1 MTISTDPRAEALDRL
16 PVREAVPELLRAL
29 DDRGVAV
36 LCAPPGTGKTTL
48 VPLVLAGLVGGG
60 PVRRVLV
67 AEPRR
72 IAARAAAR
80 RMAWL
85 LGERPGG
92 KVGFTVRGERQAG
105 RGTVVEVVTTGVL
118 LQRLQRDQELA
129 GVDVVVLDE
138 CHERHLDAD
147 TAAAFLLDVRAALRP
162 DLWLIA
168 TSATT
173 DAEGWARLL
182 GDGGTDGSGSECGD
196 GRPGKPAPVVSAP
209 GVSHPVEVVWAPP
222 ERPVRPPH
230 GMRVDPA
237 LLDHVAAVVRRAL
250 REREGDVLCFLPGVG
265 EIARVAGKLGGLDGT
280 EVLQVHGRAP
290 AAVQEAVLSGADG
303 GRRRVVLA
311 TSVAES
317 SLTVPGVR
325 IVVDC
330 GLAREPRMDHARG
343 LSALTTV
350 RASRAAARQR
360 AGRAG
365 REAPGVVYRCWP
377 EAEDARLPRFPSPEI
392 AGADLTAF
400 ALQTACWGDPDA
412 SGLALLDPPPAGA
425 MTAARETLTA
435 IGAVDTA
442 GRATE
447 RGTRMARLGL
457 HPRLARALVDGAKE
471 VGARRAAEVV
481 ALLSEEPPREY
492 GDDLTAA
499 WRTARHGGDPYA
511 TRWRQEARRLERALT
526 PEASARPDSAR
537 GGDGPGRGEDGS
549 ARGGGGPGRG
559 GDLRGGDG
567 PGRGGDGLGRG
578 GDLRGGDGPARGED
592 CLGRGENGPARGGGG
607 PGRSGDLRGG
617 DGPARR
623 GDGPRRGEDGPAR
636 GGDGP
641 GRGGD
646 DPAHSGGG
654 PARRGDGPGRGS
666 DLRGDGPAHGSG
678 GPSRGGDGPGRG
690 GDPRGGGGP
699 ARRGDGPR
707 GGDNLPTRGSDL
719 RGGDGP
725 ARGGDGP
732 HDGDNGP
739 ARGGGP
745 HGGDSLPAR
754 GSGGPHGDDAVAGL
768 MAALAFPERVARR
781 RGERAY
787 LMAAGT
793 GAELADGSRL
803 GGAPWLAVA
812 VADRPV
818 AAASARVRLAAVTD
832 EGTARAAAAALASEG
847 EEVRWADGDVLA
859 HQVARLGA
867 IELVSRPLTDPDPE
881 QVRRALLEGL
891 RREGTGLLRWSAQA
905 TAVRQRMAFLHRE
918 LGGAWPDVSDA
929 ALLDRADE
937 WLGSELAR
945 ARGRADLGRVDAGQA
960 LARLLP
966 WATGEAARFE
976 ELAPERIEVPS
987 GSRVRLD
994 YGADRP
1000 VLAVKLQE
1008 LFGWQE
1014 APRIAGGR
1022 VPLLVHLLSPA
1033 GRPAAV
1039 TADLASFWKDGYRS
1053 VRAELRGRYPKH
1065 PWPED
1070 PTTAE
1075 PTRRTNTRRGR

>member
-1 MTISTDPRAEALDRL
+1 MTDPADARAEALDRL

-29 DDRGVAV
+29 DDHGVAV

-60 PVRRVLV
+60 PARRVLV

-92 KVGFTVRGERQAG
+92 RIGFTVRGERKAG
-105 RGTVVEVVTTGVL
+105 PGTVVEVVTTGVL

-162 DLWLIA
+162 DLRLIA
-168 TSATT
+168 ASATT

-182 GDGGTDGSGSECGD
+182 GDGGDGGDGGKGGD
-196 GRPGKPAPVVSAP
+196 GRADDGEGRADDGGGPGEPAPVVSAP

-250 REREGDVLCFLPGVG
+250 REQEGDVLCFLPGVG
-265 EIARVAGKLGGLDGT
+265 EIARVAGKLGGLADA

-290 AAVQEAVLSGADG
+290 AAVQEAVLAGANG
-303 GRRRVVLA
+303 GLRRVVLA

-425 MTAARETLTA
+425 MAAARGTLTA
-435 IGAVDTA
+435 IGAVDAA

-457 HPRLARALVDGAKE
+457 HPRLARALIDGAKE

-492 GDDLTAA
+492 GDDLAAA
-499 WRTARHGGDPYA
+499 WRPARHGGDPYA
-511 TRWRQEARRLERALT
+511 ARWRQEARRLEQALT
-526 PEASARPDSAR
+526 AAGTSGPD
-537 GGDGPGRGEDGS
+537 GGRG
-549 ARGGGGPGRG
+549 R
-559 GDLRGGDG
+559 
-567 PGRGGDGLGRG
+567 
-578 GDLRGGDGPARGED
+578 DGPAAG
-592 CLGRGENGPARGGGG
+592 
-607 PGRSGDLRGG
+607 
-617 DGPARR
+617 
-623 GDGPRRGEDGPAR
+623 
-636 GGDGP
+636 
-641 GRGGD
+641 
-646 DPAHSGGG
+646 
-654 PARRGDGPGRGS
+654 
-666 DLRGDGPAHGSG
+666 GDGPAHGDG
-678 GPSRGGDGPGRG
+678 GRVRDGDRTRGGDGF
-690 GDPRGGGGP
+690 P
-699 ARRGDGPR
+699 AHRSG
-707 GGDNLPTRGSDL
+707 
-719 RGGDGP
+719 
-725 ARGGDGP
+725 
-732 HDGDNGP
+732 GP

-745 HGGDSLPAR
+745 RGEDGGAARGGD
-754 GSGGPHGDDAVAGL
+754 GPRGDDAVAGL
-768 MAALAFPERVARR
+768 LAALAFPERVARR

-793 GAELADGSRL
+793 GAELGDGSRL

-832 EGTARAAAAALASEG
+832 EDTARAAAAALASEG

-859 HQVARLGA
+859 RRVARLGA
-867 IELVSRPLTDPDPE
+867 IELVSRPLADPDPE
-881 QVRRALLEGL
+881 LVRRALLDGL

-918 LGGAWPDVSDA
+918 LGGAWPDVSDE
-929 ALLDRADE
+929 ALLHRADD
-937 WLGSELAR
+937 WLGTELAR
-945 ARGRADLGRVDAGQA
+945 ARGRAGLGRVDAGQA
-960 LARLLP
+960 LARLMP

-987 GSRVRLD
+987 GSRVRVD

-1039 TADLASFWKDGYRS
+1039 TADLASFWRDGYRS

-1070 PTTAE
+1070 PTTAQ
-1075 PTRRTNTRRGR
+1075 PTRRTNTRR

>member
-1 MTISTDPRAEALDRL
+1 MTDPADARAEALGRL

-60 PVRRVLV
+60 PERRVLV

-92 KVGFTVRGERQAG
+92 RVGFTVRGERQAG
-105 RGTVVEVVTTGVL
+105 PGTVVEVVTTGVL
-118 LQRLQRDQELA
+118 LQRLQRDQELV
-129 GVDVVVLDE
+129 GVDAVVLDE

-162 DLWLIA
+162 DLRLIA
-168 TSATT
+168 ASATT

-182 GDGGTDGSGSECGD
+182 GDGGSGD
-196 GRPGKPAPVVSAP
+196 GDSGNGRGDGDGGNGGDGADGGEGPGKPAPVVSAP

-265 EIARVAGKLGGLDGT
+265 EIARVAGKLGGLADA

-290 AAVQEAVLSGADG
+290 AAVQEAVLAGADN

-412 SGLALLDPPPAGA
+412 SGLALLDPPPTGA
-425 MTAARETLTA
+425 MAAARETLTA
-435 IGAVDTA
+435 IGAVDAA

-457 HPRLARALVDGAKE
+457 HPRLARALIDGAKE

-492 GDDLTAA
+492 GDDLAAA

-511 TRWRQEARRLERALT
+511 ARWRQEARRLERALT
-526 PEASARPDSAR
+526 TAGTP
-537 GGDGPGRGEDGS
+537 GPGG
-549 ARGGGGPGRG
+549 GRG
-559 GDLRGGDG
+559 GAG
-567 PGRGGDGLGRG
+567 PAP
-578 GDLRGGDGPARGED
+578 GGDGPAHGDGGRLRDGDRTRGGD
-592 CLGRGENGPARGGGG
+592 GGPAHRSGGPARGGG
-607 PGRSGDLRGG
+607 P
-617 DGPARR
+617 R
-623 GDGPRRGEDGPAR
+623 GDDGGPAR

-641 GRGGD
+641 R
-646 DPAHSGGG
+646 
-654 PARRGDGPGRGS
+654 
-666 DLRGDGPAHGSG
+666 
-678 GPSRGGDGPGRG
+678 
-690 GDPRGGGGP
+690 
-699 ARRGDGPR
+699 
-707 GGDNLPTRGSDL
+707 
-719 RGGDGP
+719 
-725 ARGGDGP
+725 
-732 HDGDNGP
+732 
-739 ARGGGP
+739 
-745 HGGDSLPAR
+745 
-754 GSGGPHGDDAVAGL
+754 GDDAVAGL

-793 GAELADGSRL
+793 GAELGDGSRL

-818 AAASARVRLAAVTD
+818 ASASARVRLAAVTD
-832 EGTARAAAAALASEG
+832 EDTARAAAAALASEG
-847 EEVRWADGDVLA
+847 EEVRWADGNVLA
-859 HQVARLGA
+859 RRVARLGA
-867 IELVSRPLTDPDPE
+867 IELVSRPLADPDPE
-881 QVRRALLEGL
+881 LVRRALLEGL

-918 LGGAWPDVSDA
+918 LGGAWPDVSDE
-929 ALLDRADE
+929 ALLDRADD
-937 WLGSELAR
+937 WLGTELTR

-960 LARLLP
+960 LARLMP

-987 GSRVRLD
+987 GSRVRVD

-1022 VPLLVHLLSPA
+1022 VPLLIHLLSPA

-1070 PTTAE
+1070 PTTAQ
-1075 PTRRTNTRRGR
+1075 PTRRTNTRR